1 MTKERINQIIDA
13 GKASPSYEEAF
24 KVLDEV
30 SQLIIDDKKFREF
43 AMAKAREKNVKDANY
58 GYISPTE
65 MFVLAYDYLNGTGK
79 YASYLEKIKKDKE
92 EADKKDAE
100 RKAQKEQDEAKTNEE
115 NAKLKEK
122 EKAEEIKKDVS
133 IFDLF

>member
-13 GKASPSYEEAF
+13 GKASPSYDEAF

-30 SQLIIDDKKFREF
+30 SKLIIDDEKFREF
-43 AMAKAREKNVKDANY
+43 ASTKAREKKVKDANY

-92 EADKKDAE
+92 EADKKEAE
-100 RKAQKEQDEAKTNEE
+100 RKVQKAIDEAKTKEE
-115 NAKLKEK
+115 NAKLKEE
-122 EKAEEIKKDVS
+122 EKVKEIKKDVS

>member
-92 EADKKDAE
+92 EADKKEAE
-100 RKAQKEQDEAKTNEE
+100 RKAKQVQDEAKTKEE
-115 NAKLKEK
+115 NAKLEK
-122 EKAEEIKKDVS
+122 EKKEEEKKANAT